1 MRKMKKKM
9 NCYVMRVRKVEYS
22 YAYVHIF
29 TDSVEDSEI
38 VAGGMDILDDGH
50 ELNFQI
56 DDESYEIEEI
66 VDKETGRLID
76 LESMYV

>member
-1 MRKMKKKM
+1 MKKKM

-22 YAYVHIF
+22 YAKVLIF

-38 VAGGMDILDDGH
+38 VAGAMDILEDGH
-50 ELNFQI
+50 ELNFEI
-56 DDESYEIEEI
+56 DDETYEIDEI
-66 VDKETGRLID
+66 FDKETSRLID